1 VTNKLK
7 MIEEVEKAKSEAD
20 NLMLNKIAYYEN
32 RINELENKI
41 ADLQECLKVR
51 DYSPPFNSEG

>member
-1 VTNKLK
+1 

>member
-7 MIEEVEKAKSEAD
+7 MIEEVEKAKSESD
-20 NLMLNKIAYYEN
+20 DLMLNKIAYYEN